1 MKKKTKKKQ
10 YYTFNNSSILQ
21 MLGKDHVLFLKKVL
35 KIFSRLSVCSLY
47 NFESGPTI
55 LQLLYNSNNQIV

>member
-21 MLGKDHVLFLKKVL
+21 MLGKDHVLFLKKIL
-35 KIFSRLSVCSLY
+35 KLFSSLSVRSLY
-47 NFESGPTI
+47 NSESGSKV
-55 LQLLYNSNNQIV
+55 LQFLYNSNH